1 MQELKINN
9 LEIQYNGIDEI
20 KLSFFLEISIKKNS
34 ETTMA
39 WQEPNIKP

>member
-20 KLSFFLEISIKKNS
+20 KLSFFLEISIKKKLWDNYGM
-34 ETTMA
+34 TGT
-39 WQEPNIKP
+39 